1 MSYKAITNFKPAIP
15 QPQPPFSYII
25 SFYNQDTIILK
36 KTRKKQRICNCLSA
50 KKKVEFN
57 KSNLVLAVFFSF
69 LFFSK
74 ARTLS

>member
-36 KTRKKQRICNCLSA
+36 KTRKNREYATVFLQ
-50 KKKVEFN
+50 KKKFESN
-57 KSNLVLAVFFSF
+57 KSNLVLAVFFLSF
-69 LFFSK
+69 FFQK
-74 ARTLS
+74 QEL

>member
-1 MSYKAITNFKPAIP
+1 MSYKAKTNFKPAIP

-36 KTRKKQRICNCLSA
+36 KIRKNREYATVFLQ
-50 KKKVEFN
+50 KKKFELN

-69 LFFSK
+69 LFFQK
-74 ARTLS
+74 QEL